1 MSEKNIE
8 KALKRATDTKACVIG
23 EGVTADVPALFRDNF
38 PCADSAVVVCDPRTR
53 KAAGERVEALLSD
66 AGIKVSEYVLEPSG
80 AAFHADYRYVEA
92 VRDAVRNVLRGTS
105 ADGLVPVAVGSGVI
119 NDLVKLAAGELGL
132 PYMVCATAASVDGY
146 SSFGAAIRSH
156 EGAKQTYSCPAPKV
170 IVADLDVMR
179 TAPSWMAASGYADL
193 MAKVPAG
200 ADWILAYEIG
210 ASEWHDSS
218 WHTVQDGLKEAIG
231 DPEGVAAMKTEPLT
245 RFVEGLMLG
254 GFAMQDMQSSRPASG
269 AEHLFSH
276 LLEMRDHTFNGEIVP
291 HGIQVG
297 VFTLFMSRV
306 YEKILAFDYSR
317 LDVEACLRN
326 WKPLAAQERIGAEM
340 FAGTR
345 FPDLGVKTVRAK
357 YVDAETVRRRL
368 CDFKSRWPEIKA
380 RLGSQL
386 VPSAEIERRLR
397 VVGAPVSPEEI
408 GSSVAASLADA
419 HRTVFMRDRYM
430 ALDFLALTGQLDDF
444 AERSFAEKG
453 EWAVGPQ
460 SVDKAATP
468 VNLEEREG

>member
-1 MSEKNIE
+1 MSRESIE
-8 KALKRATDTKACVIG
+8 KALARATDTKACVIG
-23 EGVTADVPALFRDNF
+23 EGSLAEVPALFKEHF
-38 PCADSAVVVCDPRTR
+38 SCAGSAVIVCDPRTR
-53 KAAGERVEALLSD
+53 RAAGERVASLLSD
-66 AGIKVSEYVLEPSG
+66 AGLRVSEYVLEPGG
-80 AAFHADYRYVEA
+80 ATFHADYRYVEE
-92 VRDAVRNVLRGTS
+92 VRETIRGVLEGKAS
-105 ADGLVPVAVGSGVI
+105 GEVVPVAVGSGVI
-119 NDLVKLAAGELGL
+119 NDLVKLASGELGL

-146 SSFGAAIRSH
+146 SSFGAAIRSP

-179 TAPSWMAASGYADL
+179 TAPKWMAASGFADL

-200 ADWILAYEIG
+200 ADWILAYELG

-231 DPEGVAAMKTEPLT
+231 KPEGVAAMETEPLT

-276 LLEMRDHTFNGEIVP
+276 LLEMRDHTFKGDIVP

-306 YEKILAFDYSR
+306 YEKILAYDYSN

-326 WKPLAAQERIGAEM
+326 WKPLEEQERTGAEV
-340 FAGTR
+340 FADTK
-345 FPDLGVKTVRAK
+345 FPELGVKTVRAK
-357 YVDAETVRRRL
+357 YVDADTMRKRL
-368 CDFKSRWPEIKA
+368 ESFKARWPEVKA
-380 RLGSQL
+380 RLEKQL
-386 VPSAEIERRLR
+386 VPSVEIERSLK

-408 GSSVAASLADA
+408 GSTVAASLADA
-419 HRTVFMRDRYM
+419 HRTIFMRDRYM
-430 ALDFLALTGQLDDF
+430 ALDFLSLTGQLDDF
-444 AERSFAEKG
+444 AERSFVA
-453 EWAVGPQ
+453 
-460 SVDKAATP
+460 
-468 VNLEEREG
+468 